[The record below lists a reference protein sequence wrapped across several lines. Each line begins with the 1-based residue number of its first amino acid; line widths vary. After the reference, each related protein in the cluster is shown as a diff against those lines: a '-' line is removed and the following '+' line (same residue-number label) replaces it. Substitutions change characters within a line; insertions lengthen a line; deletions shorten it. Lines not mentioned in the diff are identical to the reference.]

1 MKIEELVAD
10 LELCKQI
17 PEGTF
22 EDSAFCWQL
31 SESVGFLCRESG
43 CEQVRETKWTVAP
56 SHPRKI
62 AIRRK
67 IGEEIYPAPTLEEI
81 LKKFPYH
88 NQFRLMEWRSQTASS
103 SDLLRLWF
111 HVTRWE

>member
-1 MKIEELVAD
+1 MKLEELVAD
-10 LELCKQI
+10 LELCQKI
-17 PEGTF
+17 PEGLF

-56 SHPRKI
+56 CHPRKI

-67 IGEEIYPAPTLEEI
+67 IGEKIYPAPTLEEI
-81 LKKFPYH
+81 LRKFPYH
-88 NQFRLMEWRSQTASS
+88 DRFRLMEWTSQTASAS
-103 SDLLRLWF
+103 GLLRFWF
-111 HVTRWE
+111 DTIKLE